1 MGIMKEI
8 SVKALAKI
16 NLGLD
21 VVRRREDGYHEVK
34 MVMQTIHLFDRLEM
48 KKTAGG
54 ITMTTNLSFLPTNEN
69 NLVYKAAKLL
79 MDEFQIRDGIDVKLH
94 KYIPVAAGMAGG
106 STDAAAVLYGM
117 NRMFELG
124 LSKEELMQR
133 GVKIGADVPYC
144 IMRGTALAEG
154 IGEQLT
160 ALPPMVKCPILIAK
174 PQISVSTKFV
184 YENLKLDENT
194 VHPDIDRLV
203 EDIRRKDLAAITSDM
218 GKHDFCYRIV
228 PHAGNHLDAGINR
241 RAFEFNVPLK
251 KTALPQQ
258 FDGRIDAV
266 IQKAAE
272 KKTLYVQAVKMS
284 EDEKNIIIR
293 LSEQD
298 GTRGKL
304 VLPFAVQ
311 PVNLLEDSEGERTDV
326 IVYHPFEL
334 VSFAIP
340 VLPE

>member
-1 MGIMKEI
+1 
-8 SVKALAKI
+8 
-16 NLGLD
+16 
-21 VVRRREDGYHEVK
+21 

-218 GKHDFCYRIV
+218 GNVLETVTIPNYPVIAEIKEHMME
-228 PHAGNHLDAGINR
+228 HGAAGAMMSGSGPTVFGL
-241 RAFEFNVPLK
+241 
-251 KTALPQQ
+251 
-258 FDGRIDAV
+258 FDDKEKAV
-266 IQKAAE
+266 AAYE
-272 KKTLYVQAVKMS
+272 AMQASGLAK
-284 EDEKNIIIR
+284 
-293 LSEQD
+293 Q
-298 GTRGKL
+298 
-304 VLPFAVQ
+304 
-311 PVNLLEDSEGERTDV
+311 
-326 IVYHPFEL
+326 VYL
-334 VSFAIP
+334 TSIYNNMR
-340 VLPE
+340 